1 MTVHIL
7 LEIMCLDHKP
17 ISLSV
22 CACSDKSSCYVYFTY
37 RCSFPRLHGSYG
49 NIPLLYLEQR
59 VLALFR
65 RVMTGCI
72 QFYGAPGLKD
82 SEPMGS
88 ITP

>member
-22 CACSDKSSCYVYFTY
+22 CACSDRSSCYVYFTY

-59 VLALFR
+59 VLGL
-65 RVMTGCI
+65 I
-72 QFYGAPGLKD
+72 QACYDRLHTILW
-82 SEPMGS
+82 STWIER
-88 ITP
+88 